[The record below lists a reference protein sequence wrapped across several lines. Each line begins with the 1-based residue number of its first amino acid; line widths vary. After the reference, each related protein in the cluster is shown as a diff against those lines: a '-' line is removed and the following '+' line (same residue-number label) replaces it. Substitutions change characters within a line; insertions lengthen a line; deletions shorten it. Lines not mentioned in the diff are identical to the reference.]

1 MRTVEYQDNA
11 VRLIDQTALPDEV
24 RLIACRTVDDVAAA
38 IRTMKVRG
46 APAIGAT
53 AAFGLALAVEQF
65 DGDDPSGLMQ
75 LVQATGEKLKET
87 RPTAVNLAWAVD
99 RVTQAGLRRMGSEY
113 PSNAERIAAVKAA
126 IVAEAR
132 RLADEDVVLNHRI
145 GAHGAALV
153 PEHANVLTHC
163 NTGSLAT
170 VDYGTALGVIRAAAE
185 AGKGLHVFVDETRPF
200 LQGARLTAWE
210 LQREGIPLTLISDN
224 MAGHFMM
231 RGAVDLVIVG
241 ADRIAANGDV
251 ANKIGTYTLA
261 VLCKEN
267 GLPFYVAAP
276 TSTVDLSLPSG
287 FEIPIE
293 ERAEA
298 EVTHLG
304 GKRIAP
310 EGVRAAHPAFDVT
323 PNRYV
328 TAVITEHGVH
338 YPPFEP
344 ALRAAVRQAEQAAT
358 AARQTASGDTC
369 VRA

>member
-1 MRTVEYQDNA
+1 MRTVEYA
-11 VRLIDQTALPDEV
+11 AGTVRLIDQTALPDVV
-24 RLIACRTVDDVAAA
+24 RTVECRTVEEVADA

-53 AAFGLALAVEQF
+53 AAFGVALAAEAFVE
-65 DGDDPSGLMQ
+65 DDSDALLRHLGAAGDL
-75 LVQATGEKLKET
+75 LKST

-99 RVTQAGLRRMGSEY
+99 RMLDVGRAALGDDGSGDAGQVAQAKRALLD
-113 PSNAERIAAVKAA
+113 
-126 IVAEAR
+126 EAN
-132 RLADEDVVLNHRI
+132 RLADEDVETNRQI
-145 GAHGAALV
+145 GAHGATLIA
-153 PEHANVLTHC
+153 ESANVLTHC

-170 VDYGTALGVIRAAAE
+170 VEYGTALGVIRAAHA
-185 AGKGLHVFVDETRPF
+185 AGKRLHVLVDETRPF

-210 LQREGIPLTLISDN
+210 LQQEGIAQTLISDN

-276 TSTVDLSLPSG
+276 TSTIDLLLESG
-287 FEIPIE
+287 DQIVIE
-293 ERAEA
+293 ERASD
-298 EVTHLG
+298 EVTHVG
-304 GKRIAP
+304 GKRLAP
-310 EGVRAAHPAFDVT
+310 EGVKAAHPAFDVT

-328 TAVITEHGVH
+328 TAIITEQGVH
-338 YPPFEP
+338 RAPYGP
-344 ALRAAVRQAEQAAT
+344 ALREAVAAAEAARRQAHEDE
-358 AARQTASGDTC
+358 R